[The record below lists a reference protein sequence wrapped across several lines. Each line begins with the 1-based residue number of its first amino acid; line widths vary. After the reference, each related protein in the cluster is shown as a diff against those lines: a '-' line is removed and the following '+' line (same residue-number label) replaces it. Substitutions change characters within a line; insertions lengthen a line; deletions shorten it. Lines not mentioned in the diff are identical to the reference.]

1 MVYLMRLLYSGGG
14 IMYQIGDK
22 IFYPMHGAGII
33 EAIEEKEILGEK
45 QLYYI
50 MNLSLGKIHVMIP
63 TQKSTSLGI
72 RDIVNSNIMENVLS
86 LFTSE
91 AETETAV
98 HPNQRYRNNMDKM
111 KTGDIYEGAK
121 VIRDLSRSS
130 KKKPLGTSDKTLLN
144 NARKILISELVLV
157 NDMEQDQA
165 TDYLNT
171 IINQ

>member
-1 MVYLMRLLYSGGG
+1 
-14 IMYQIGDK
+14 MYQVGDK
-22 IFYPMHGAGII
+22 IFYPMHGAGVI

-50 MNLSLGKIHVMIP
+50 MNLSLGKIQVMIP
-63 TQKSTSLGI
+63 TQKTSNLGI
-72 RDIVNSNIMENVLS
+72 RDIVQPTIMENVLS
-86 LFTSE
+86 IFTSE
-91 AETETAV
+91 DETEATV

-111 KTGDIYEGAK
+111 KTGDIFEGAK
-121 VIRDLSRSS
+121 IIRELTKSS
-130 KKKPLGTSDKTLLN
+130 KKKPLGTSDKALLN

-157 NDMEQDQA
+157 NDLKHDEA